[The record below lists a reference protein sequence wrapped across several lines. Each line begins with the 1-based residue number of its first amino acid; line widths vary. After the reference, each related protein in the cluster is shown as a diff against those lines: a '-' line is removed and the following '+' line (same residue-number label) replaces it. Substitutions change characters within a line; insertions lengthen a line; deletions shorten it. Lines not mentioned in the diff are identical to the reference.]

1 MISNIN
7 SKYSLQELF
16 SFISEKRKFKLMKNN
31 VHLNKKLDISI
42 IDYKKNFFQKKI
54 EYYGY
59 YRVKDYYEELKKYL
73 NDIILNEEELIDLLL
88 YGLSKNEYFNLSL
101 SDGQFDLIF

>member
-1 MISNIN
+1 MISNIY
-7 SKYSLQELF
+7 SKHSFQELF
-16 SFISEKRKFKLMKNN
+16 SFISEKRKFKLMKSN

-42 IDYKKNFFQKKI
+42 IDYKKYFFQKKI

-59 YRVKDYYEELKKYL
+59 YIIKDYYEELKKYL

-88 YGLSKNEYFNLSL
+88 YGLSKMNI
-101 SDGQFDLIF
+101 LI

>member
-31 VHLNKKLDISI
+31 VHLNKKLDI
-42 IDYKKNFFQKKI
+42 NH
-54 EYYGY
+54 
-59 YRVKDYYEELKKYL
+59 RL
-73 NDIILNEEELIDLLL
+73 
-88 YGLSKNEYFNLSL
+88 
-101 SDGQFDLIF
+101 